1 MASQAYMENM
11 ALKKQKQVDQMW
23 KSIGENSKLKGLAL
37 LHERIKDVEKSRN
50 HNKELLEETN

>member
-37 LHERIKDVEKSRN
+37 LHERIKDV
-50 HNKELLEETN
+50 